1 MSGAATNLVL
11 GACGGLLVKLVEL
24 AELRGVP
31 RPERPSL
38 RDPIYWIPVALWP
51 AAGAL
56 LVYAYTAEVPGM
68 SRLLALNLGVSA
80 PLIIRT
86 MAGALP
92 PGRPVTDPGP
102 GA

>member
-1 MSGAATNLVL
+1 VSGFVTNLTL
-11 GACGGLLVKLVEL
+11 GACGGLLVKLAEL

-31 RPERPSL
+31 PAERPSL

-56 LVYAYTAEVPGM
+56 LVYAYTAEVPDM
-68 SRLLALNLGVSA
+68 SRLLALNIGVSA

-86 MAGALP
+86 MAGVLP
-92 PGRPVTDPGP
+92 TGRAVIDPGP
-102 GA
+102 EA

>member
-1 MSGAATNLVL
+1 MSGVATNLVL
-11 GACGGLLVKLVEL
+11 GACGGLLVKLAEL

-31 RPERPSL
+31 KPERPSL

-56 LVYAYTAEVPGM
+56 LVYAYTAEMPEM
-68 SRLLALNLGVSA
+68 SRLLALNIGVSA
-80 PLIIRT
+80 PLIIRS

-92 PGRPVTDPGP
+92 AGRPVIDPGP

>member
-1 MSGAATNLVL
+1 LSGAVPNLAL
-11 GACGGLLVKLVEL
+11 GACGGLLVKLAEL

-31 RPERPSL
+31 KADRPSL

-56 LVYAYTAEVPGM
+56 LVYAYAAEVPNM
-68 SRLLALNLGVSA
+68 SRLLALNIGVSA

-92 PGRPVTDPGP
+92 AGRTVIDPGA

>member
-1 MSGAATNLVL
+1 MSGAVTNIVL
-11 GACGGLLVKLVEL
+11 GACGGLLVKLAEL
-24 AELRGVP
+24 AELRGV
-31 RPERPSL
+31 RKADRPSL

-68 SRLLALNLGVSA
+68 SRLLALNIGVSA

-86 MAGALP
+86 MAGTLP
-92 PGRPVTDPGP
+92 TGRTVIDPGA